1 LPTKSSVKKAIAKK
15 LIIVDG
21 HPCETSLFVKHG
33 QEITLQ
39 KEVFNSKEY
48 KTELDIVFEDGHIA
62 LINKPAGIPVSGNT
76 FKTIQNALTFNLKR
90 SYEEDALDIPL
101 PVHRLDAQTSGLLI
115 IAKTTSARIELG
127 RQFEA
132 KEVRKKYNA
141 VVIGLAPVDGSIN
154 LPIEEKDALSD
165 FYLLRVEPSH
175 KFEYLS
181 LLELI
186 PHTGRTHQ
194 LRIHCKESGFPV
206 LGDSLYSVEG
216 MELKAKGLFLSSVRV
231 SFVHPFTKEKLSF
244 EIPPPEKFNKFMLH
258 EKKRYIMNLT

>member
-1 LPTKSSVKKAIAKK
+1 
-15 LIIVDG
+15 
-21 HPCETSLFVKHG
+21 
-33 QEITLQ
+33 
-39 KEVFNSKEY
+39 
-48 KTELDIVFEDGHIA
+48 
-62 LINKPAGIPVSGNT
+62 
-76 FKTIQNALTFNLKR
+76 
-90 SYEEDALDIPL
+90 
-101 PVHRLDAQTSGLLI
+101 
-115 IAKTTSARIELG
+115 
-127 RQFEA
+127 
-132 KEVRKKYNA
+132 